1 MQDVTRKAKAVSKH
15 VIKIWWHDR
24 DCIPPN
30 KVRYQKGV
38 YSLFVFSKN
47 RQGIETQYR
56 REGDFP
62 EISSCLKRRN
72 KNELEGPE

>member
-1 MQDVTRKAKAVSKH
+1 MEGGDLLQDVTRKAKAVSKH

-56 REGDFP
+56 REV
-62 EISSCLKRRN
+62 EVNL
-72 KNELEGPE
+72 